1 LIDEIISKGFNNID
15 KSAISLYDE
24 DLKLYVYLGIA
35 PLETSVKI
43 PILKE
48 KQKVLQVKSL

>member
-1 LIDEIISKGFNNID
+1 MIDEIISKGFNNID